1 MQKSEV
7 INILK
12 KDLNFND
19 RSIDK
24 LKKFTELVLSANKN
38 YNLIAK
44 STESSIWDRHILDSA
59 QLVKFIDFNALSL
72 ADLGSGAG
80 FPGLIIEIFNKN
92 KDFHVKLYEK
102 SSVKRQFL
110 INVIKKLDLN
120 AKILGDVRD
129 EVLDSDIIVCRAF
142 KKLDQ
147 VIQVSREI
155 AKKPHKLMILKG
167 QNAQVEINKT
177 FKTKKYSY
185 KLVNSITNAKSK
197 IILMEIDKNDK
208 TDNISSN

>member
-1 MQKSEV
+1 MQQLEV
-7 INILK
+7 IKILK
-12 KDLNFND
+12 KDLNFKD
-19 RSIDK
+19 ESIEK
-24 LKKFTELVLSANKN
+24 LKKFVELVLIENKN
-38 YNLIAK
+38 HNLIAK
-44 STESSIWDRHILDSA
+44 STEATIWDRHILDSA

-80 FPGLIIEIFNKN
+80 FPGLVIEIFNKN

-102 SSVKRQFL
+102 SSVKRKFL
-110 INVIKKLDLN
+110 INVIKKLELN
-120 AKILGDVRD
+120 AEIFGDVRN
-129 EVLDSDIIVCRAF
+129 EVLDADIIVCRAF
-142 KKLDQ
+142 RKLDR

-167 QNAQVEINKT
+167 QNAQEEINKT

-197 IILMEIDKNDK
+197 IILMDIY
-208 TDNISSN
+208 

>member
-1 MQKSEV
+1 MQQSKV

-12 KDLNFND
+12 KDLNFKD
-19 RSIDK
+19 SSVEK
-24 LKKFTELVLSANKN
+24 LKKFVKLVLIENKN
-38 YNLIAK
+38 HNLIAK
-44 STESSIWDRHILDSA
+44 STEISIWHRHILDSA
-59 QLVKFIDFNALSL
+59 QLVKFIDFKSLSL

-80 FPGLIIEIFNKN
+80 FPGLVIEIFNKN

-110 INVIKKLDLN
+110 SRVINELDLN
-120 AKILGDVRD
+120 AEVCGDVRD

-142 KKLDQ
+142 KKLEQ

-167 QNAQVEINKT
+167 QNAQEEINKT

-185 KLVNSITNAKSK
+185 KLVNSITNEKSK
-197 IILMEIDKNDK
+197 IILMEINSND
-208 TDNISSN
+208 

>member
-1 MQKSEV
+1 MQQLEV
-7 INILK
+7 ISILK

-19 RSIDK
+19 RSIEK
-24 LKKFTELVLSANKN
+24 LKKFVELILNENKN
-38 YNLIAK
+38 HNLIAK

-59 QLVKFIDFNALSL
+59 QLVKFIDFKLTSL

-102 SSVKRQFL
+102 SPVKRQFL
-110 INVIKKLDLN
+110 SKVIKELDLN
-120 AKILGDVRD
+120 AEVYGDVRE
-129 EVLDSDIIVCRAF
+129 EVLDADIIVCRAF
-142 KKLDQ
+142 KKFEQ

-167 QNAQVEINKT
+167 QNAQEEINKT
-177 FKTKKYSY
+177 LKIKKYSY
-185 KLVNSITNAKSK
+185 KLVNSITNTKSK
-197 IILMEIDKNDK
+197 IILMEINKK
-208 TDNISSN
+208 

>member
-1 MQKSEV
+1 MQQLEV
-7 INILK
+7 IKILK
-12 KDLNFND
+12 KDLNFKD
-19 RSIDK
+19 ESIEK
-24 LKKFTELVLSANKN
+24 LKKFVELVLIENKN
-38 YNLIAK
+38 HNLIAK
-44 STESSIWDRHILDSA
+44 STEATIWDRHILDSA

-80 FPGLIIEIFNKN
+80 FPGLVIEIFNTN

-102 SSVKRQFL
+102 SSVKRKFL
-110 INVIKKLDLN
+110 TNVIKKLELN
-120 AKILGDVRD
+120 AEIFGDVRD
-129 EVLDSDIIVCRAF
+129 EVLDTDIIVCRAF
-142 KKLDQ
+142 RKLDR

-167 QNAQVEINKT
+167 QNAQEEINKT

-197 IILMEIDKNDK
+197 IILID
-208 TDNISSN
+208 IY